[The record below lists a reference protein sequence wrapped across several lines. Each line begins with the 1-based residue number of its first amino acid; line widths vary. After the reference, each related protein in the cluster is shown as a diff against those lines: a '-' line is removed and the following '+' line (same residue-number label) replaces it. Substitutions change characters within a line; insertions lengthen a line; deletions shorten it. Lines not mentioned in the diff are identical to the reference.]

1 MLSIKIK
8 NSLIIFPL
16 LSTIGLSCKNNDTK
30 TDTDTNTNENN
41 KKVEEVE
48 ETIVNESITI
58 VDSTNRE
65 VSLNPSEVK
74 KVVCVGA
81 GALRL
86 YSYVGDLNLLSGIED
101 IDRSVAGANP
111 FANASRPY
119 YDVNKDLFSKLPS
132 CGKGGPMN
140 QAPEFERILSCNPD
154 VIISEYNDKSVVENI
169 ENQTKKKVVAVSYG
183 NNSVFDDNV
192 SKSLKIIGK
201 ICNKN
206 KKAELLVDY
215 INKSKEEL
223 SNIGKNNSSEDK
235 FYVGCLGNWGKQ
247 SILSTSA
254 NFPLFNI
261 SNLTNAVS
269 VSGVTINNGKV
280 KEESLSVINPTRMF
294 IDAAGVDLL
303 KTDYGNNTNNIKSIL
318 DNLDAVKN
326 NQVYLQMPF
335 NAYYTNLEIA
345 LMDAYY
351 ISSIAYPNAYTN
363 FDIKNKSDE
372 ITEKFLGVKCYDQ
385 IASKPTSHSGFKN
398 IGKLSEFLSE

>member
-1 MLSIKIK
+1 MLSTKIK
-8 NSLIIFPL
+8 NNFVFL
-16 LSTIGLSCKNNDTK
+16 LFCSTIGLSCNNNANINSNSNK
-30 TDTDTNTNENN
+30 ENNTNETIIN
-41 KKVEEVE
+41 
-48 ETIVNESITI
+48 ETITI
-58 VDSTNRE
+58 VDSINRE
-65 VSLNPSEVK
+65 VLLNPSDVK

-86 YSYVGDLNLLSGIED
+86 YSYVGNLNLLSGVED
-101 IDRSVAGANP
+101 IDRSIAGANP

-140 QAPEFERILSCNPD
+140 QTPEFEKILSCNPD
-154 VIISEYNDKSVVENI
+154 VIISEYNDKSVIENI

-192 SKSLKIIGK
+192 IKSIKNIGLV
-201 ICNKN
+201 CNTSN
-206 KKAELLVDY
+206 RANELINY
-215 INKSKEEL
+215 INKSKVEL
-223 SNIGKNNSSEDK
+223 SYIGSINKSEDK
-235 FYVGCLGNWGKQ
+235 LYIGCLGNWGKQ

-254 NFPLFNI
+254 NYPLFDI

-269 VSGVTINNGKV
+269 VSGVTINSGKV
-280 KEESLSVINPTRMF
+280 SAESLSVINPTKII
-294 IDAAGVDLL
+294 IDAAGIDLL
-303 KTDYGNNTNNIKSIL
+303 KTDYKNNTDNIKSIL

-351 ISSIAYPNAYTN
+351 ISSISYSNAYTN
-363 FDIKNKSDE
+363 FDIKSKADE
-372 ITEKFLGVKCYDQ
+372 ITEKFLGVKCYEQ
-385 IASKPTSHSGFKN
+385 IASKPSSHSGFKN